1 VTHLNGFQ
9 DLIRTRQER
18 PGHSAHSKELAGF
31 FNRYFAFHL
40 VLART
45 AFEVSSLSLD
55 PPMILDSILE
65 SPDTIDPYM
74 GFSPSLLLLINQVA
88 ELAGIR
94 GDGQK
99 RVSATTVYQLKKSL
113 EEVEQRIPAE
123 HIDPNTECAAIA
135 EANRVGALLLLHETC
150 SRKPICSG
158 TSHLPSLNVE
168 EKNGYVEQI
177 LNLILTKK
185 ANMMLTAVL
194 PLWPLFL
201 AGCCARDEEQ
211 RVVVM
216 QLFEELE
223 AIRRFGVSVSPQVL
237 RYSDESSN
245 ISLLYRISLRLWKLS
260 RWCGASATFPCKMKG
275 NGSEPGLKVR
285 KMQGTPCKE
294 LVFRGSM
301 Q

>member
-1 VTHLNGFQ
+1 M
-9 DLIRTRQER
+9 IRTRQER
-18 PGHSAHSKELAGF
+18 PGRSAHSKELASF

-45 AFEVSSLSLD
+45 AFKVSSLSLD
-55 PPMILDSILE
+55 SPIISDSILE

-94 GDGQK
+94 EDGQK
-99 RVSATTVYQLKKSL
+99 SVSATTVYQLKKSL
-113 EEVEQRIPAE
+113 EEVDQRIPAE

-135 EANRVGALLLLHETC
+135 EANKLGALLLLHETC
-150 SRKPICSG
+150 FPKPICSG
-158 TSHLPSLNVE
+158 ISYLPSLNVE

-185 ANMMLTAVL
+185 TNMMRTAVL

-216 QLFEELE
+216 QLFEEVE
-223 AIRRFGVSVSPQVL
+223 AIRRFGVSVSPQVFRFRMNYL
-237 RYSDESSN
+237 TNHCSIEYHSG
-245 ISLLYRISLRLWKLS
+245 Y
-260 RWCGASATFPCKMKG
+260 
-275 NGSEPGLKVR
+275 GSCRDGVAPAR
-285 KMQGTPCKE
+285 P
-294 LVFRGSM
+294 FRAR
-301 Q
+301 